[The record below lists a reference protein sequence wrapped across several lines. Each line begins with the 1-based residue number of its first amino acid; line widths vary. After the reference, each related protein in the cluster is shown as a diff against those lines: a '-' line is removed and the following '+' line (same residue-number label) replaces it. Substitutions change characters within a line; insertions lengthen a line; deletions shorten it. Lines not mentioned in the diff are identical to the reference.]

1 MILIII
7 IAQINILFIERK
19 HFKQLPKCLPN
30 QRRGIRSCSVETKL
44 QGSRRNLKQKEIVEN
59 KVSLPLRFH
68 SLSLKNK
75 IETIR

>member
-1 MILIII
+1 MIPIKI

-19 HFKQLPKCLPN
+19 HFKQFLKCLPT

-44 QGSRRNLKQKEIVEN
+44 QGSRRNLKEKEIVEN

-68 SLSLKNK
+68 SFSLKNK